1 MNSINWQNE
10 HHGNPFYTFFNSG
23 YADADKEGPA
33 VYTSR
38 ALLRGFD
45 IQRQEYMNE
54 CEKVYPAS
62 SSNRESALQ
71 FKVENNLFSKGF
83 TVSPNPAQSKITI
96 THDGNFQS
104 IKITEISGKVVY
116 ESNLNTTTNIQEFNV
131 SDISNGVYIVN
142 LIAENKTERI
152 KLVINK

>member
-1 MNSINWQNE
+1 MYGIFSSNHFQSK
-10 HHGNPFYTFFNSG
+10 PFCTLLKSAYS
-23 YADADKEGPA
+23 DADKKGPA
-33 VYTSR
+33 VYTAR
-38 ALLRGFD
+38 ALLRGTD
-45 IQRQEYMNE
+45 SQREEYMNE

-71 FKVENNLFSKGF
+71 FKVENDLFSKGF
-83 TVSPNPAQSKITI
+83 TLTPNPAQSKITV

-104 IKITEISGKVVY
+104 IKITEISGKVVH
-116 ESNLNTTTNIQEFNV
+116 ESNLNTTANIQEFNV

-142 LIAENKTERI
+142 LIADNKTERI

>member
-1 MNSINWQNE
+1 MYSIRQTYHFQSKSFCTFLNSA
-10 HHGNPFYTFFNSG
+10 HS
-23 YADADKEGPA
+23 DADKKGPA
-33 VYTSR
+33 VYTAR
-38 ALLRGFD
+38 ALLRGLD
-45 IQRQEYMNE
+45 QNRAEYINE

-71 FKVENNLFSKGF
+71 FKFENNLFSRGF
-83 TVSPNPAQSKITI
+83 TVSPNPAQSKITV

-116 ESNLNTTTNIQEFNV
+116 ESNLYASTNIQEFNV
-131 SDISNGVYIVN
+131 SGISNGVYIIN
-142 LIAENKTERI
+142 LIANNKTERI